1 MLKIN
6 SIYNEDCMNGIK
18 KIPTASVDLVII
30 DPPYQLNFSKRKN
43 KDRDKLTS
51 ATCKIHEELI
61 SIHLTGGYNYN
72 LLDELVRVM
81 KRINIYIW
89 CNKSQLQMYFDYFV
103 KNLECNFEILV
114 WNKTNP
120 LPTYHNTYL
129 SDKEYC
135 LYFKKKGYCNPQNY
149 EDARTVFLSSTNI
162 KDKRKYGHP
171 TIKPLDFIR
180 KIIRNS
186 SKENDVILDC
196 FIGSG
201 TTAVACI
208 YEKRNYIGFEINKNY
223 YDIAIKRI
231 KEAKEENINK
241 HSKERSHEL
250 E

>member
-1 MLKIN
+1 
-6 SIYNEDCMNGIK
+6 
-18 KIPTASVDLVII
+18 
-30 DPPYQLNFSKRKN
+30 
-43 KDRDKLTS
+43 
-51 ATCKIHEELI
+51 
-61 SIHLTGGYNYN
+61 
-72 LLDELVRVM
+72 
-81 KRINIYIW
+81 
-89 CNKSQLQMYFDYFV
+89 MYFDYFV
-103 KNLECNFEILV
+103 KNLECNFEILI

-208 YEKRNYIGFEINKNY
+208 YENRNYIGFEINKNY
-223 YDIAIKRI
+223 YDIAIKRVREV
-231 KEAKEENINK
+231 KENA
-241 HSKERSHEL
+241 HV
-250 E
+250 